1 MSDIEIIQLIQRRQH
16 HQAIS
21 KLYGEFPKM
30 RRLVR
35 QKGGNSNDAQDVFQ
49 EAIVIFCRKAADPA
63 FQLTSSIG
71 TYLYSVCRH
80 VWKDM
85 QRKQKRQVLLDDM
98 TDVGNELAET
108 VQEHLE
114 REEKYGYL
122 DRVLQQIDERCR
134 QIFRLYYFEK
144 QSMLQIAQQVGFSGE
159 ESAKTQ
165 KYKCVEQARKLAQ
178 KFLLVH
184 QK

>member
-1 MSDIEIIQLIQRRQH
+1 MSDIEIIQLIRGRQH
-16 HQAIS
+16 HQAIGR
-21 KLYGEFPKM
+21 LYAEFP
-30 RRLVR
+30 RIRQLVR
-35 QKGGNSNDAQDVFQ
+35 RKGGGTNDAHDVFQ
-49 EAIVIFCRKAADPA
+49 EAIVIFCRRAADPS

-80 VWKDM
+80 LWKDM

-98 TDVGNELAET
+98 HEVGNEITET
-108 VQEHLE
+108 VQEHWA

-122 DRVLQQIDERCR
+122 DQVLKQIDARCR
-134 QIFRLYYFEK
+134 QIFQLYYFEK
-144 QSMLQIAQQVGFSGE
+144 RSMQQVAQQVGFSGE

-165 KYKCVEQARKLAQ
+165 KYKCMEQARKLAQ

-184 QK
+184 HK